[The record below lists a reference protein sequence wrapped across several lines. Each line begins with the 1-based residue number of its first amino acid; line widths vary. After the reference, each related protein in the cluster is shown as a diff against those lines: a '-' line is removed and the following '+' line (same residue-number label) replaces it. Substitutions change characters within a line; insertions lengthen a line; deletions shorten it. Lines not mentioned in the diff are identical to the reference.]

1 MNEPLLAWNEQ
12 LEQAKRDLALRAKW
26 TKRRTELVREVE
38 QQRREESHW
47 SERLAS
53 EQDDVER
60 MRAASFSQFVLQ
72 LFGKLDEKL
81 SKEEREA
88 AEAKLKRD
96 AAAAALLA
104 LEREQ
109 SDVIGKLVEVEYA
122 ERRCSELLAM
132 KEQWIREYD
141 ATAWQELEAI
151 SAEIGQLQSMKIEFD
166 EAIRAGLEVEGALE
180 YAGEKLSSARGWG
193 THDLFGGGLIST
205 AVKHG
210 LIDEA
215 SVHIHH
221 AEDALRRFGKELAD
235 LNQSHDASVP
245 QVSGLLKFSDFFF
258 DGLLADWMVQGRID
272 SSIESVRA
280 RNRDIGRLIGKLQ
293 GEKKQLEYRIA
304 AMNNRRQEIVE
315 SYGGR

>member
-1 MNEPLLAWNEQ
+1 MNESLLAWNEQ

-26 TKRRTELVREVE
+26 IKRRTELVQEIE
-38 QQRREESHW
+38 HQRREESYW

-53 EQDDVER
+53 EQHDVER
-60 MRAASFSQFVLQ
+60 LRAASFSQFVLQ

-88 AEAKLKRD
+88 AEVKLKRD
-96 AAAAALLA
+96 AAAAAVTA

-109 SDVIGKLVEVEYA
+109 ADVIGKLVEVEHA
-122 ERRCSELLAM
+122 ERQCRDLLAK
-132 KEQWIREYD
+132 KEQWIRQYD
-141 ATAWQELEAI
+141 GATWQELEAI

-166 EAIRAGLEVEGALE
+166 EAIRAGLEVEGALGQAE
-180 YAGEKLSSARGWG
+180 EKLTSAKGWG
-193 THDLFGGGLIST
+193 TYDMLGGGLIAT

-210 LIDEA
+210 HIDEA

-235 LNQSHDASVP
+235 LNESHDTSVP
-245 QVSGLLKFSDFFF
+245 QVSGLLKFSDYFF
-258 DGLLADWMVQGRID
+258 DGLLADWAVQGRID
-272 SSIESVRA
+272 SSLESVRA

-293 GEKKQLEYRIA
+293 GEKKQLEGRIA
-304 AMNNRRQEIVE
+304 ALNDRRQEIVE
-315 SYGGR
+315 TYGSR